1 MTLTCADAGRDDTV
15 FYSATATSDAT
26 GLYTA
31 VLTPLY
37 WCTYDVLITM
47 ENAYTADDMAVS
59 TTVSDALTL
68 RVFDDTT
75 FPSAA
80 TIEYMPTGD
89 VDADTIVT
97 YTIQTRSEDGR
108 AQPDIEDV
116 FTVTLTCADAD
127 RDNTVSISTT
137 AIPDDSGLYIAS
149 FYPTYWC
156 TYDVTITMTNA
167 YTAANVDVS
176 TIVSED

>member
-1 MTLTCADAGRDDTV
+1 MK
-15 FYSATATSDAT
+15 
-26 GLYTA
+26 
-31 VLTPLY
+31 
-37 WCTYDVLITM
+37 
-47 ENAYTADDMAVS
+47 
-59 TTVSDALTL
+59 L
-68 RVFDDTT
+68 RAFDDTT
-75 FPSAA
+75 VPVAA
-80 TIEYMPTGD
+80 TVESSPSVD
-89 VDADTIVT
+89 VEAGTTAT

-108 AQPDIEDV
+108 KQEDVNDDV
-116 FTVTLTCADAD
+116 FTITLTCADAD